1 MKQQF
6 KADHQVIINYD
17 DPLLHYCMLHNFR
30 PKTTNQEEV

>member
-17 DPLLHYCMLHNFR
+17 DPLLHYCMLHNS
-30 PKTTNQEEV
+30 TQDNEDEEV